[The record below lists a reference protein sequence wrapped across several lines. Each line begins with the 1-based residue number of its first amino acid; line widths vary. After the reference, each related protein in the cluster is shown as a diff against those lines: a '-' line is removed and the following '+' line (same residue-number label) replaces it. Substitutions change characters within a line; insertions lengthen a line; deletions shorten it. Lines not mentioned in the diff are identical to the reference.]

1 MKSCMVV
8 YSYYPLDLRVRKEA
22 RALVAKGHTVD
33 VICLRDEGQ
42 SREEVMDGASIHR
55 LSLSMRKG
63 GYLTYGYQYIT
74 FLLMSFA
81 VLTKLFLKQNHDV
94 IHVHS
99 LPDFQVFIALVPKL
113 YGKKIILD
121 LHEAMPEIF
130 AARFGVG
137 QDSWQFRLAALL
149 ETISSW
155 FADRIITVND
165 TIKDR
170 FVGRGMNPDTI
181 SVVMNSPDETLR
193 IEKDMS
199 SFFAENDLEGKL
211 VLMYIGGLNPERNIE
226 VLIQATSLL
235 KDKIPI
241 RLFVFGFGKEEY
253 VEELRR
259 LASRLNVDQEVRF
272 GGWVPQEDV
281 FSYLDLSEIGI
292 ISYVRNPLTDVAVPN
307 KVFEFAALGKPL
319 IIARLDALENLF
331 RDSALFYEPSNAKD
345 LVNKIL
351 QLYQDNELMRALS
364 PKAHEVY
371 EKCKW
376 NKMKERLYSTYGLLA
391 E

>member
-1 MKSCMVV
+1 MVV

-42 SREEVMDGASIHR
+42 DREEVMDGASIHR
-55 LSLSMRKG
+55 LSLTMRKG
-63 GYLTYGYQYIT
+63 GYLTYGYQYLT

-81 VLTKLFLKQNHDV
+81 TLTRLFLKHRHDV

-99 LPDFQVFIALVPKL
+99 LPDFQVFIALIPKL
-113 YGKKIILD
+113 YGKKIVLD

-137 QDSWQFRLAALL
+137 QDSWQFRLAAML
-149 ETISSW
+149 ETVSSW

-165 TIKDR
+165 TIKAR
-170 FVGRGMNPDTI
+170 FVARGMEPDKIT
-181 SVVMNSPDETLR
+181 VVMNSPDETLR
-193 IEKDMS
+193 VEKNMS
-199 SFFAENDLEGKL
+199 SFFAENDLEGKFI
-211 VLMYIGGLNPERNIE
+211 LMYIGGLNPERDIE

-253 VEELRR
+253 VEGLRQLATR
-259 LASRLNVDQEVRF
+259 LDVDQEVKF

-307 KVFEFAALGKPL
+307 KVFEYVAVSKPL

-345 LVNKIL
+345 LANKIL
-351 QLYQDNELMRALS
+351 QLYQDKQLVKELS
-364 PKAHEVY
+364 PKALEIY

-376 NKMKERLYSTYGLLA
+376 SEMKERLYSAYGLSTA
-391 E
+391 